1 MFVFLNSTPPHKPF
15 FHTHKTSQ
23 NRTEKQASFVKMSSA
38 SGATTTIFSRFL
50 QQKNGLANVVMASC
64 CLALSGQLLQRRQ
77 ELDEVKMELEQAKR
91 ALDEERAGERKKK
104 TKRRGWF

>member
-1 MFVFLNSTPPHKPF
+1 
-15 FHTHKTSQ
+15 
-23 NRTEKQASFVKMSSA
+23 MSSA
-38 SGATTTIFSRFL
+38 SGATTTTIFSRFL

-77 ELDEVKMELEQAKR
+77 ELDEVKMELEKAKR